1 MRENMYTI
9 RMQHKRIFS
18 WIVLML
24 LVILFSCNVTFLFK
38 LNKCA
43 IILSCIMIV
52 LIICTVFYTNGIDMM
67 LLFLFCSDYILV
79 PIIIQYLT
87 GASYGLLQQGR
98 VYLYIPEILTFA
110 FIYNVIIAVL
120 NLVFKFRGKESE
132 LLQVKDY
139 KLTDVSIQI
148 NNLIGIVFTIVAF
161 PRLGFDNSSTR
172 FDMLLPGHA
181 WNQLAIVALL
191 FNLPY
196 LKTKKSVQLTYLFV
210 ISWFLIDG
218 ERADITGL
226 ILGLLVFYLMKKAQQ
241 KTKISFKQY
250 LLSFLFLLIFVGL
263 LNIIVSLRQNNQSME
278 FSDLIRGVLITPTT
292 ADVGY
297 LYNVSID
304 FFKKFGLLN
313 GKIFISNLQS
323 IIPLADPV
331 GFDKIIISANYANP
345 GGEPLFA
352 EPIMDFGMKG
362 IFFIPIL
369 DFLIF
374 YFFVSRKNIFL
385 KKEFLVILCL
395 IPRIVWYG
403 RGYAYTSVLFFVPFL
418 FLVDYCTNKFSFKSK

>member
-1 MRENMYTI
+1 MHTARTQ
-9 RMQHKRIFS
+9 RKRIFS
-18 WIVLML
+18 WIVLIL
-24 LVILFSCNVTFLFK
+24 LIIFFSCNVTFLFE

-43 IILSCIMIV
+43 IVLSCIMIV
-52 LIICTVFYTNGIDMM
+52 LLIGTVFYINGIDMM

-79 PIIIQYLT
+79 PIMIQYWT
-87 GASYGLLQQGR
+87 GSSYGLLQQGK
-98 VYLYIPEILTFA
+98 VYLYVPEILTFA
-110 FIYNVIIAVL
+110 FIYNAVMVAL
-120 NLVFKFRGKESE
+120 NLIFKFHDKESK
-132 LLQVKDY
+132 LLQAQDCE
-139 KLTDVSIQI
+139 LTNVSIQI
-148 NNLIGIVFTIVAF
+148 NNLIAMVFTIVAF
-161 PRLGFDNSSTR
+161 PRLGFGNSSIR

-196 LKTKKSVQLTYLFV
+196 LKTKRSVQLAYLFV
-210 ISWFLIDG
+210 VSWFLIDG

-226 ILGLLVFYLMKKAQQ
+226 ILGLLVFYLMNKAQQ
-241 KTKISFKQY
+241 KNRISLKQY
-250 LLSFLFLLIFVGL
+250 ILSFLFLLVFVCL
-263 LNIIVSLRQNNQSME
+263 LNVIVSLRQSNQTMR

-304 FFKKFGLLN
+304 FFKKFGCLN

-362 IFFIPIL
+362 IFFMPIL

-374 YFFVSRKNIFL
+374 YFFVSRKNKFF

-418 FLVDYCTNKFSFKSK
+418 FLVDYCANKFSFKFKQS

>member
-1 MRENMYTI
+1 MDTARI
-9 RMQHKRIFS
+9 RHKRMLSGIILILL
-18 WIVLML
+18 IVL
-24 LVILFSCNVTFLFK
+24 FCCNITFLFK
-38 LNKCA
+38 LDKYA
-43 IILSCIMIV
+43 IIFSYIMIV

-87 GASYGLLQQGR
+87 GSSYGLLQQGK

-110 FIYNVIIAVL
+110 FIYNAVIATL
-120 NLVFKFRGKESE
+120 NLTFDFHDKEIA
-132 LLQVKDY
+132 LLEVKDY
-139 KLTDVSIQI
+139 KLTDVAIQV

-191 FNLPY
+191 FNISY
-196 LKTKKSVQLTYLFV
+196 LKTKRSVQFTYLFV
-210 ISWFLIDG
+210 IAWFLIDG

-226 ILGLLVFYLMKKAQQ
+226 ILGFIVFYLMNRAQRKKG
-241 KTKISFKQY
+241 ISLKQY
-250 LLSFLFLLIFVGL
+250 IMSFLFLILFVGL
-263 LNIIVSLRQNNQSME
+263 LNVIVSLRQNNQSMGI
-278 FSDLIRGVLITPTT
+278 SDLVQGLLITPTT

-304 FFKKFGLLN
+304 FLKKFGPLN
-313 GKIFISNLQS
+313 GEIFIANLQS
-323 IIPLADPV
+323 IVPLAEPM
-331 GFDKIIISANYANP
+331 GFDKIITSASYANP

-352 EPIMDFGMKG
+352 EPIIDFGMKG
-362 IFFIPIL
+362 IFLIPIL

-374 YFFVSRKNIFL
+374 YFFVRLKNVFF

-418 FLVDYCTNKFSFKSK
+418 FFIDYCANKFSFESK